1 MDCRGGD
8 SAGCGGW
15 VYPDIQD
22 SFAVY
27 EEGQLMEGLEGFTD
41 ADVRATLVRTLRLLA
56 VLTVGG
62 MALVWWKMGWQS
74 AVFLLIGAAIS
85 GTGLW
90 EWMRLMSAVMARMDA
105 GAKAKPMGTVL
116 TGFFLR
122 LAVTI
127 GVLYVSLKFL
137 NGSVIALAVGLG
149 LGIASLTF
157 EAIRMA
163 RAWTV

>member
-1 MDCRGGD
+1 M
-8 SAGCGGW
+8 A
-15 VYPDIQD
+15 
-22 SFAVY
+22 
-27 EEGQLMEGLEGFTD
+27 GLEGFTD

-56 VLTVGG
+56 VLTVIG
-62 MALVWWKMGWQS
+62 MALVGWKLGWRS
-74 AVFLLIGAAIS
+74 AVLLLVGAAIS
-85 GTGLW
+85 GSGLW

-105 GAKAKPMGTVL
+105 GRKASPMGLVL

-122 LAVTI
+122 LGLSLVI
-127 GVLYVSLKFL
+127 LYVSLKYL

-157 EAIRMA
+157 EAIKMA

>member
-1 MDCRGGD
+1 M
-8 SAGCGGW
+8 A
-15 VYPDIQD
+15 
-22 SFAVY
+22 
-27 EEGQLMEGLEGFTD
+27 GLEGFTD

-56 VLTVGG
+56 VLTLVG
-62 MALVWWKMGWQS
+62 MALVGWKLGWRS
-74 AVFLLIGAAIS
+74 AVLLLVGATIS
-85 GTGLW
+85 GSGLW

-105 GAKAKPMGTVL
+105 GRKASPMGLVL

-122 LAVTI
+122 LGLAI
-127 GVLYVSLKFL
+127 AVLYVSLKYL

-157 EAIRMA
+157 EAIKMA

>member
-1 MDCRGGD
+1 MR
-8 SAGCGGW
+8 
-15 VYPDIQD
+15 
-22 SFAVY
+22 
-27 EEGQLMEGLEGFTD
+27 EGLLMEGLEGFTD

-56 VLTVGG
+56 VLTVLG
-62 MALVWWKMGWQS
+62 MVGVGWKLGWRS
-74 AVFLLIGAAIS
+74 AVFLLVGAAIS
-85 GTGLW
+85 GSGLW

-105 GAKAKPMGTVL
+105 GGKAKPMGMVL

-122 LAVTI
+122 LGLAVA
-127 GVLYVSLKFL
+127 VLYVSLKYL

>member
-1 MDCRGGD
+1 V
-8 SAGCGGW
+8 A
-15 VYPDIQD
+15 
-22 SFAVY
+22 
-27 EEGQLMEGLEGFTD
+27 EGLEGFTD

>member
-1 MDCRGGD
+1 M
-8 SAGCGGW
+8 A
-15 VYPDIQD
+15 
-22 SFAVY
+22 
-27 EEGQLMEGLEGFTD
+27 GLEEFTD

-56 VLTVGG
+56 VLTVVG
-62 MALVWWKMGWQS
+62 MALVGWKLGWRS
-74 AVFLLIGAAIS
+74 AVLLLVGATIS
-85 GTGLW
+85 GSGLW

-105 GAKAKPMGTVL
+105 GTKASPMGLVL

-122 LAVTI
+122 LGLAIV
-127 GVLYVSLKFL
+127 VLYVSLKYL

-157 EAIRMA
+157 EAIKMA